1 MKPLREDAMG
11 DIYFTKDREW
21 VRIGEDGLATVGITG
36 RARASL
42 GEITAVS
49 LPEPGLS
56 LARDDACAALKTATA
71 ETGILAPLSG
81 TITDIN
87 PEIADDPALV
97 NQAPEAGG
105 WLFKMRLNDPTAYTA
120 LMDQAAYDEF
130 LAAG

>member
-1 MKPLREDAMG
+1 MSDM
-11 DIYFTKDREW
+11 YFTKDREW
-21 VRIGEDGLATVGITG
+21 LRIGEDGLATVGITG
-36 RARASL
+36 HARTAL
-42 GEITAVS
+42 GEILAVQ

-56 LARDDACAALKTATA
+56 LARGDACAALKTATA
-71 ETGILAPLSG
+71 ESSILAPLSG

-120 LMDQAAYDEF
+120 LMDQAAYGEF